1 MMPELTVDKTTTLE
15 GKAKS
20 GDTVEYAIKVTNT
33 GNVTLYDVTVT
44 DLMLDIVADTSIGD
58 LTPGAFGTI
67 YGSYEVQSEDKG
79 KSLTNTAVATA
90 LDPCEK
96 EVRAEDSVTIEVS
109 KPSVKKPTPV
119 PPTPTPVP
127 TPPLPPVLPP
137 TGAADAGAGA
147 LPWIAGL
154 GSLFTVAVSVLR
166 RRR

>member
-1 MMPELTVDKTTTLE
+1 
-15 GKAKS
+15 
-20 GDTVEYAIKVTNT
+20 VTNT

-44 DLMLDIVADTSIGD
+44 DLMLGIVADTSIGD
-58 LTPGAFGTI
+58 LAPDASETI
-67 YGSYEVQSEDKG
+67 YGSYKVQSGDKG

-90 LDPCEK
+90 LDPCEQ
-96 EVRAEDSVTIEVS
+96 EVRAEDSVTIQVS

-137 TGAADAGAGA
+137 TGVAGTGA
-147 LPWIAGL
+147 LAWPLLAGL
-154 GSLFTVAVSVLR
+154 GATALLAIRLR